1 MLKDWCEQ
9 KWFCV
14 HLECSSKSRGWKQLA
29 FDRHRTDEAKA
40 QKNKRTWTLHTQT
53 HTHTMHIAKLC
64 FPITEHDEELGISKR
79 TFITFILSLSLYI
92 YIYVSIN
99 HHVEYIYIYVSI
111 LTAGTL
117 PTWPTCFKHAT
128 HPGGGLTD
136 QTAWQHMATEDRSA
150 QSQHFFF
157 TSGNPQN

>member
-1 MLKDWCEQ
+1 MRAEVILCSFRMLFKKQRLETTRIWQTPDGRSESAEEQ
-9 KWFCV
+9 ENLNFAYTNAHTHNAHCKIMLPNHWA
-14 HLECSSKSRGWKQLA
+14 RWRAGNQ
-29 FDRHRTDEAKA
+29 
-40 QKNKRTWTLHTQT
+40 QKNIHHLY
-53 HTHTMHIAKLC
+53 
-64 FPITEHDEELGISKR
+64 
-79 TFITFILSLSLYI
+79 SLSL

-99 HHVEYIYIYVSI
+99 HHVEYIYVSI

-128 HPGGGLTD
+128 HPGGGLTN

>member
-1 MLKDWCEQ
+1 MRAEVILCSFRMLFKKQRLETTRIWQTPDGRSESAEEQ
-9 KWFCV
+9 ENLNF
-14 HLECSSKSRGWKQLA
+14 A
-29 FDRHRTDEAKA
+29 YTNA
-40 QKNKRTWTLHTQT
+40 

-79 TFITFILSLSLYI
+79 TFITFILSLYI

-128 HPGGGLTD
+128 HPGGGLTN